1 MPTPV
6 TTARQCLTPEASK
19 GLDEAV
25 NVAKRRGHAQTTS
38 LHVISS
44 FLILPSSSILRD
56 ACLRTRNSSYSS
68 NVKFKALELCFN
80 VALDRLPASSQHN
93 GGGNANEPPVSNSL
107 MAAIKRSQANQRRNP
122 ESYHLY
128 HLQQNQQQSSVSC
141 VKVEI
146 QQLILSILDDPV
158 VSRVFG
164 DAGFRSTDIKFSIL
178 RPLRY
183 NSSYPPLFLCN
194 LAGAPGVAGPG
205 GGGGSVSDYDSSRKS
220 FSFPFSGFSEV
231 SDGEENCR
239 RIGEILVRK
248 KGRNPLLVGVHAK
261 DAITSF
267 KENVESLKNG
277 VLPVELPR
285 LEFMSIEREVAEYV
299 SQNGNKRL
307 MGLKFDELSQ
317 LLAKNS
323 SGGASGVV
331 VSFGDLKG
339 FAGDGSSGDASTK
352 LISKLTNLVETH
364 SGKLWLMGSTSSY
377 ETYLRFITKFPTVEK
392 DWDLQILPT
401 ASFRSSVG
409 GYFSRPHSLMESFVP
424 LGGFFSTPTN
434 LKAPLGST
442 YQPFSRCKLC
452 SDKCEQEVSAVL
464 TVERTISLSDQNQAS
479 LPAWLSTEVGA
490 NNELDSSKAKD
501 EKTVLHNKVT
511 AVQKKWNDICQCL
524 HTSSPLERDVSRA
537 GPQAFPCIMGFPVAP
552 ERKER
557 VNNHANTLTDASP
570 HETGWDSAPA
580 KLPKTSAH
588 GAILSDPADSK
599 DKSESSPDKLHL
611 RRPSK
616 GEVTPA
622 CSRSVVL
629 DGDGS
634 PCSAASVTT
643 DLGLGTLYSS
653 VQDPNN
659 PTSQANE
666 EHFRDSSGSIE
677 VNVVKEKPL
686 KPQLQSSF
694 YTGLDSSGQFDST
707 DFKLL
712 WKSLKE
718 KVGRQD
724 EAIYAVSRTVAICRS
739 GKERRRGAR
748 LKGDIWFSFLGSDM
762 VAKRKL
768 AIALAEMLFGSKESV
783 ICVDLASPDVI
794 SPPNSMFD
802 SKKMNGFDTSFRG
815 SFIVDYIYSEIRK
828 NPLSVVFLE
837 NVDKADIR
845 VHNCLVHAIDTG
857 KFIDSR
863 GREISINNSVFAVTS
878 SDIKSNGTLSFRKET
893 SKFSEEKVLVAQGW
907 QMKIVVRN
915 DPECINASRNM
926 SNVFVSSRNPS
937 SSPAF
942 LNKRKLNDTLET
954 TNRFQKTSNKYLD
967 LNLSVEDLEA
977 TSEDSA
983 LASLDNFTNLVDEC
997 VVFEPFDFDSLA
1009 SQVLKRI
1016 DESYK
1021 NTIGSEGLL
1030 EVDSQAMEQILAAA
1044 WLCDSRKALDN
1055 WVEHVLTGTF
1065 QEARERYTVG
1075 AGSVLKLVSCEGLP
1089 MQDQALGVCLPARI
1103 ILQ

>member
-6 TTARQCLTPEASK
+6 TTARQCLTAEASK

-25 NVAKRRGHAQTTS
+25 TVAKRRGHAQTTS

-80 VALDRLPASSQHN
+80 VALDRLPSSQHN
-93 GGGNANEPPVSNSL
+93 GSSGNGNEPPVSNSL

-141 VKVEI
+141 VKVET
-146 QQLILSILDDPV
+146 QQLVLSILDDPV
-158 VSRVFG
+158 VSRVFA

-194 LAGAPGVAGPG
+194 LAAGAAAGVGPDG
-205 GGGGSVSDYDSSRKS
+205 VSVSDYESGRKS
-220 FSFPFSGFSEV
+220 FSFPFSGFSEI
-231 SDGEENCR
+231 SDGDENCR

-267 KENVESLKNG
+267 KENVESQKNG

-285 LEFMSIEREVAEYV
+285 LDFISIESEVMEFVAK
-299 SQNGNKRL
+299 NGSERR
-307 MGLKFDELSQ
+307 MGSKFDELSQ
-317 LLAKNS
+317 LVKNS
-323 SGGASGVV
+323 SGVV
-331 VSFGDLKG
+331 VSFGDLNG
-339 FAGDGSSGDASTK
+339 FAGDGSSGGDASSY
-352 LISKLTNLVETH
+352 LISKLTNLVETC

-401 ASFRSSVG
+401 ASFRSSIG
-409 GYFSRPHSLMESFVP
+409 GYFSKPHSLMESFIP
-424 LGGFFSTPTN
+424 LGGFFSTPPN
-434 LKAPLGST
+434 LAAPLGST
-442 YQPFSRCKLC
+442 YRPFSRCKLC

-464 TVERTISLSDQNQAS
+464 TVGRTNSQSDQHQAS
-479 LPAWLSTEVGA
+479 LPAWLQSADVDTNIGMD
-490 NNELDSSKAKD
+490 LGKAKD
-501 EKTVLHNKVT
+501 DKTELHAKVTVL
-511 AVQKKWNDICQCL
+511 QKKWNDICQCL
-524 HTSSPLERDVSRA
+524 HHNSSPLEGDVSRA
-537 GPQAFPCIMGFPVAP
+537 GSQAFPCIMGFPVAQ

-557 VNNHANTLTDASP
+557 VGGHANTMFDES
-570 HETGWDSAPA
+570 ECDSAQLE
-580 KLPKTSAH
+580 LPKASEQGVTLSAPVD
-588 GAILSDPADSK
+588 LK
-599 DKSESSPDKLHL
+599 DKSTITLSGSSPQKLPQ
-611 RRPSK
+611 RPSSK
-616 GEVTPA
+616 GDANPA
-622 CSRSVVL
+622 YSLSVVL
-629 DGDGS
+629 DGHGS

-653 VQDPNN
+653 LQDPKH

-666 EHFRDSSGSIE
+666 EIE
-677 VNVVKEKPL
+677 VVKGKPL
-686 KPQLQSSF
+686 KPHQLQSSSC
-694 YTGLDSSGQFDST
+694 TGPNSSAQFDST
-707 DFKLL
+707 DFKLFL
-712 WKSLKE
+712 KSLKE

-724 EAIYAVSRTVAICRS
+724 EAIYAVSRTVALCRS
-739 GKERRRGAR
+739 GKERRRRAS

-762 VAKRKL
+762 VAKKKL
-768 AIALAEMLFGSKESV
+768 AIALAEMLFGSRESV
-783 ICVDLASPDVI
+783 ICVDLACPDGV
-794 SPPNSMFD
+794 SPPNSIFH

-837 NVDKADIR
+837 NVDKADTG
-845 VHNCLVHAIDTG
+845 VHNCLVHAIQTG

-863 GREISINNSVFAVTS
+863 GREIGINNSVFAVTS
-878 SDIKSNGTLSFRKET
+878 SEIKSNETFSFRKET
-893 SKFSEEKVLVAQGW
+893 QKFSEEKILVAQGW
-907 QMKIVVRN
+907 QMQILIRN
-915 DPECINASRNM
+915 DPEYCIPALLNK

-937 SSPAF
+937 SIPAF
-942 LNKRKLNDTLET
+942 LNKRKLNET
-954 TNRFQKTSNKYLD
+954 METAKRIQKTSSKCLD
-967 LNLSVEDLEA
+967 LNLPVEA
-977 TSEDSA
+977 ASEDST
-983 LASLDNFTNLVDEC
+983 LASLDNLTSLVDEC

-1009 SQVLKRI
+1009 SDILKKM

-1021 NTIGSEGLL
+1021 NTIGNEGFL

-1044 WLCDSRKALDN
+1044 WLCDSRNSLDN
-1055 WVEHVLTGTF
+1055 WVEYVVGSTF
-1065 QEARERYTVG
+1065 AEARERYSVG
-1075 AGSVLKLVSCEGLP
+1075 TGTVLKLVSCEGLP
-1089 MQDQALGVCLPARI
+1089 MQDQALEVCLPARI

>member
-6 TTARQCLTPEASK
+6 TTARQCLTAEASK

-25 NVAKRRGHAQTTS
+25 IVAKRRGHAQTTS

-80 VALDRLPASSQHN
+80 VALDRLPSSQHN
-93 GGGNANEPPVSNSL
+93 GSSGNGNEPPVSNSL

-146 QQLILSILDDPV
+146 QQLVLSILDDPV
-158 VSRVFG
+158 VSRVFA

-194 LAGAPGVAGPG
+194 LAAGAAGVGPG
-205 GGGGSVSDYDSSRKS
+205 GVSASDYESGRKS

-231 SDGEENCR
+231 SDGDENFR

-267 KENVESLKNG
+267 KENVESRRNG
-277 VLPVELPR
+277 VLPAELSR
-285 LEFMSIEREVAEYV
+285 LDFVSIESEVMEFV
-299 SQNGNKRL
+299 TKNGNERL
-307 MGLKFDELSQ
+307 MGSKFDELSK
-317 LLAKNS
+317 LVKNS
-323 SGGASGVV
+323 SGTSGVV
-331 VSFGDLKG
+331 VSFGDLNG
-339 FAGDGSSGDASTK
+339 FAGDGSSGGDASNY
-352 LISKLTNLVETH
+352 LISKLTNLVETC

-392 DWDLQILPT
+392 DWELQILPT
-401 ASFRSSVG
+401 ASFRSSIG

-424 LGGFFSTPTN
+424 LGGFFSTPPN
-434 LKAPLGST
+434 LAAPLGST
-442 YQPFSRCKLC
+442 YRPFSRCKLC

-464 TVERTISLSDQNQAS
+464 TVGRTNSQSDQHQAS
-479 LPAWLSTEVGA
+479 LPAWLQSAEVDT
-490 NNELDSSKAKD
+490 NNGLDLAKAKD
-501 EKTVLHNKVT
+501 DKTELHAKVTVL
-511 AVQKKWNDICQCL
+511 QKKWNDICQCL
-524 HTSSPLERDVSRA
+524 HYNSSPLERDVNQVGS
-537 GPQAFPCIMGFPVAP
+537 QAFPCIMGFPVAP

-557 VNNHANTLTDASP
+557 GDNHANTMIDALPIESVC
-570 HETGWDSAPA
+570 DSALA
-580 KLPKTSAH
+580 KLPTKTSAQ
-588 GAILSDPADSK
+588 GVTLSVPFDSK
-599 DKSESSPDKLHL
+599 DKSESSPDALHL
-611 RRPSK
+611 RPSK
-616 GEVTPA
+616 GEVNPA
-622 CSRSVVL
+622 CSLSVVL
-629 DGDGS
+629 DGHGS

-653 VQDPNN
+653 VQDPNH

-666 EHFRDSSGSIE
+666 EVD
-677 VNVVKEKPL
+677 VVKEKPL
-686 KPQLQSSF
+686 KPQLQSSSC
-694 YTGLDSSGQFDST
+694 TVPNSGVQFDST
-707 DFKLL
+707 DFKLF

-724 EAIYAVSRTVAICRS
+724 EAVYAVSRTVALCRS
-739 GKERRRGAR
+739 GKERRRRASV
-748 LKGDIWFSFLGSDM
+748 KGDIWFCFLGSDM
-762 VAKRKL
+762 VAKKKL
-768 AIALAEMLFGSKESV
+768 AIALAEMLFGSRESV
-783 ICVDLASPDVI
+783 ICVDLAFPDGI
-794 SPPNSMFD
+794 SPPNSIFH

-815 SFIVDYIYSEIRK
+815 SFIVDYIYSEIKK

-837 NVDKADIR
+837 NVDKADTG
-845 VHNCLVHAIDTG
+845 VHNCLVHAIQTG

-878 SDIKSNGTLSFRKET
+878 SDIKSNETFSFRKET
-893 SKFSEEKVLVAQGW
+893 SKFSEEKILAAQSW
-907 QMKIVVRN
+907 QMQILIRN
-915 DPECINASRNM
+915 DPALRNK

-937 SSPAF
+937 SIPAF
-942 LNKRKLNDTLET
+942 LNKRKLIETLET
-954 TNRFQKTSNKYLD
+954 AKRIQKTSNKCLD
-967 LNLSVEDLEA
+967 LNLPVEA
-977 TSEDSA
+977 TSEDST
-983 LASLDNFTNLVDEC
+983 LASLDNLTNLVDEC

-1009 SQVLKRI
+1009 SDILKKM
-1016 DESYK
+1016 DERYK
-1021 NTIGSEGLL
+1021 NTIGNEGFL

-1044 WLCDSRKALDN
+1044 WLCDSRNSLDN
-1055 WVEHVLTGTF
+1055 WVEHVVGSTF
-1065 QEARERYTVG
+1065 AEARERYSVG
-1075 AGSVLKLVSCEGLP
+1075 AGTVLKLVSCEGLP
-1089 MQDQALGVCLPARI
+1089 MQDQASEVCLPARI

>member
-6 TTARQCLTPEASK
+6 TTARQCLTAEASK

-25 NVAKRRGHAQTTS
+25 IVAKRRGHAQTTS

-80 VALDRLPASSQHN
+80 VALDRLPSSQHN
-93 GGGNANEPPVSNSL
+93 GSSNVNEPPVSNSL

-146 QQLILSILDDPV
+146 RQLVLSILDDPV
-158 VSRVFG
+158 VSRVFA

-194 LAGAPGVAGPG
+194 LAGAAGVGQ
-205 GGGGSVSDYDSSRKS
+205 GGGSVSDYESSRKS

-231 SDGEENCR
+231 SDGDENCK

-277 VLPVELPR
+277 VLPVELSR
-285 LEFMSIEREVAEYV
+285 LDFISIETEVMEFV
-299 SQNGNKRL
+299 TKNGSERL
-307 MGLKFDELSQ
+307 MGLKFDELSK
-317 LLAKNS
+317 LAKNS
-323 SGGASGVV
+323 SGTSGVV
-331 VSFGDLKG
+331 VCFGDLKG
-339 FAGDGSSGDASTK
+339 FSGDGSSSGDASTY
-352 LISKLTNLVETH
+352 LISKLTNLVETC
-364 SGKLWLMGSTSSY
+364 SGRLWIMGSTSSY
-377 ETYLRFITKFPTVEK
+377 ETYLRFITQFPTVEK

-401 ASFRSSVG
+401 ASFRSSIG
-409 GYFSRPHSLMESFVP
+409 GYFSRPHSLMESFIP
-424 LGGFFSTPTN
+424 LGGFFSTSAN
-434 LKAPLGST
+434 LTAPLGST
-442 YQPFSRCKLC
+442 YQPFSHCKLC
-452 SDKCEQEVSAVL
+452 GNKCEQEVSAVL
-464 TVERTISLSDQNQAS
+464 AEEHTISLSDQHQAS
-479 LPAWLSTEVGA
+479 LPAWLQSTEIDTNIG
-490 NNELDSSKAKD
+490 LDSSKAKYD
-501 EKTVLHNKVT
+501 KTELHTKV
-511 AVQKKWNDICQCL
+511 AELQKKWNDICQCL
-524 HTSSPLERDVSRA
+524 HYNSTPLERDVNRVGS
-537 GPQAFPCIMGFPVAP
+537 QAFPCIMGFPVTP

-557 VNNHANTLTDASP
+557 ADNHVNIMIDASP
-570 HETGWDSAPA
+570 IGSVCDSALT
-580 KLPKTSAH
+580 KLPQTSEQ
-588 GAILSDPADSK
+588 GVTLSPVDSK
-599 DKSESSPDKLHL
+599 DKSESSPHKLHL
-611 RRPSK
+611 RPSK
-616 GEVTPA
+616 GEENPT
-622 CSRSVVL
+622 CSLSVVL
-629 DGDGS
+629 DGHES

-653 VQDPNN
+653 VQDPNHPN
-659 PTSQANE
+659 SRANE
-666 EHFRDSSGSIE
+666 EHLRDSLGYFPIE
-677 VNVVKEKPL
+677 VDVVKEKPL
-686 KPQLQSSF
+686 KPQLQSSSC
-694 YTGLDSSGQFDST
+694 TGPNKSGKIDST

-724 EAIYAVSRTVAICRS
+724 EAIYAVSRTVALCRS

-762 VAKRKL
+762 VAKKKL
-768 AIALAEMLFGSKESV
+768 AIALAEMLFGSRESV
-783 ICVDLASPDVI
+783 ICVDLACPDGI
-794 SPPNSMFD
+794 CPPNSIFH

-837 NVDKADIR
+837 NVDRADIG
-845 VHNCLVHAIDTG
+845 VHNCLVHAIQTG

-878 SDIKSNGTLSFRKET
+878 SDIKSYETFSFRKET
-893 SKFSEEKVLVAQGW
+893 SKFSEEKILVAQGW
-907 QMKIVVRN
+907 QMQILIRN
-915 DPECINASRNM
+915 DPECITALCNKL
-926 SNVFVSSRNPS
+926 NVFVSSRNPS
-937 SSPAF
+937 SVPAF
-942 LNKRKLNDTLET
+942 LNKRKLIETLET
-954 TNRFQKTSNKYLD
+954 AKRIQKTSNKYLD
-967 LNLSVEDLEA
+967 LNLPVEDLEA
-977 TSEDSA
+977 TSEDFA
-983 LASLDNFTNLVDEC
+983 LASLDNLTSLVDEC
-997 VVFEPFDFDSLA
+997 VLFEPFDFDYLA
-1009 SQVLKRI
+1009 GEVHKKM

-1021 NTIGSEGLL
+1021 NIIGNVGFL

-1044 WLCDSRKALDN
+1044 WFCDNRKSLDN
-1055 WVEHVLTGTF
+1055 WVEHVLGSTF
-1065 QEARERYTVG
+1065 AEARERYSVR
-1075 AGSVLKLVSCEGLP
+1075 AGTVLKLVSCEGLP
-1089 MQDQALGVCLPARI
+1089 MQDQALEVCLPARI
-1103 ILQ
+1103 ILE

>member
-6 TTARQCLTPEASK
+6 TTARQCLTAEASK

-25 NVAKRRGHAQTTS
+25 IVAKRRGHAQTTS

-56 ACLRTRNSSYSS
+56 ACLRTRNSLYSS

-80 VALDRLPASSQHN
+80 AALDRLPSSQHN
-93 GGGNANEPPVSNSL
+93 GSGNVNEPPVSNSL

-146 QQLILSILDDPV
+146 QQLVLSILDDPV
-158 VSRVFG
+158 VSRVFS
-164 DAGFRSTDIKFSIL
+164 DAGFCSADIKFSIL

-194 LAGAPGVAGPG
+194 LAGAAGVGP
-205 GGGGSVSDYDSSRKS
+205 GGGSVSDYESSRKS

-231 SDGEENCR
+231 SDGDENCR

-267 KENVESLKNG
+267 KQNVESLKNG
-277 VLPVELPR
+277 VLPVELSR
-285 LEFMSIEREVAEYV
+285 LDFISIETEVMEFV
-299 SQNGNKRL
+299 TKNGSERL
-307 MGLKFDELSQ
+307 MGLKFDELSK
-317 LLAKNS
+317 LAKNS
-323 SGGASGVV
+323 SGVV
-331 VSFGDLKG
+331 VCFGDLKV
-339 FAGDGSSGDASTK
+339 FTGDGSSGGDATSTY
-352 LISKLTNLVETH
+352 LISKLTNLVETC
-364 SGKLWLMGSTSSY
+364 SGKLWIMGSTSSY
-377 ETYLRFITKFPTVEK
+377 ETYLRFITKYPTAEK

-401 ASFRSSVG
+401 ASFRSSIG
-409 GYFSRPHSLMESFVP
+409 GYFSRPHSLMESFIP

-434 LKAPLGST
+434 LTAPLGST
-442 YQPFSRCKLC
+442 YPPFSRCKLC

-464 TVERTISLSDQNQAS
+464 AVESTISLSDQHQAS
-479 LPAWLSTEVGA
+479 LPVWLQSTEVNT
-490 NNELDSSKAKD
+490 NNGLDSAKAKD
-501 EKTVLHNKVT
+501 DKTELHTKVTVL
-511 AVQKKWNDICQCL
+511 QKKWNDICQCL
-524 HTSSPLERDVSRA
+524 HHNSSPLERDVNRVGS
-537 GPQAFPCIMGFPVAP
+537 QAFPCIMGFPVAP

-557 VNNHANTLTDASP
+557 VDDHANTMIDASP
-570 HETGWDSAPA
+570 IESVCDSALA
-580 KLPKTSAH
+580 KLPKTSAQ
-588 GAILSDPADSK
+588 GVTLSLPIDSK
-599 DKSESSPDKLHL
+599 DKSESSPHKLHL
-611 RRPSK
+611 RPSK
-616 GEVTPA
+616 GEVNPA
-622 CSRSVVL
+622 CSLSVVL
-629 DGDGS
+629 DGRES

-659 PTSQANE
+659 PTSQDNE
-666 EHFRDSSGSIE
+666 GHLRDSLGSFPIE
-677 VNVVKEKPL
+677 VDVVKQKPL
-686 KPQLQSSF
+686 KPQLQSSSC
-694 YTGLDSSGQFDST
+694 TGPNSSGQFDLT

-724 EAIYAVSRTVAICRS
+724 EAIYAVSHTVALCRS

-762 VAKRKL
+762 VAKKKL
-768 AIALAEMLFGSKESV
+768 AIALAEMLFSSRESV
-783 ICVDLASPDVI
+783 ICVDLACPDGI
-794 SPPNSMFD
+794 SPPNSFFH

-837 NVDKADIR
+837 NVDKADMG
-845 VHNCLVHAIDTG
+845 VHNCLVHAIQTG

-878 SDIKSNGTLSFRKET
+878 SDIKSNESFSFRKET
-893 SKFSEEKVLVAQGW
+893 SKFSEENILVAQGW
-907 QMKIVVRN
+907 QMQILIRN
-915 DPECINASRNM
+915 DPECITALRNK

-937 SSPAF
+937 SIPAF
-942 LNKRKLNDTLET
+942 LNKRKLIETLET
-954 TNRFQKTSNKYLD
+954 AKRIQKTSNKYLD
-967 LNLSVEDLEA
+967 LNLPVEDLEA

-983 LASLDNFTNLVDEC
+983 LASLDNLTNLVDEC

-1009 SQVLKRI
+1009 SEVLKQM

-1021 NTIGSEGLL
+1021 NTIGNEGFL

-1044 WLCDSRKALDN
+1044 WLCDSRKSLDN
-1055 WVEHVLTGTF
+1055 WVEHVLGSTF
-1065 QEARERYTVG
+1065 AEARERYSVR
-1075 AGSVLKLVSCEGLP
+1075 AGTVLKLVSCEGLP
-1089 MQDQALGVCLPARI
+1089 MQDQALEVCLPARI
-1103 ILQ
+1103 FLR